1 MSQIN
6 LLPWR
11 EESRELQK
19 KEYLTKL
26 SFAGLL
32 AVLLV
37 FVWITFTSAQLEHQ
51 NERNRYLGTNITALD
66 KKVAEIRELESKKQE
81 MILRMKVI
89 QDLQGTRSEIV
100 KVYDELV
107 RALPDGVFLAELDK
121 VNTEIKISGFAESN
135 NRISALMR
143 NLDKSH
149 KYQDSNLAKVERDAT
164 LGPQGSKFDLQIQVK
179 AQTVKG
185 VTSQ

>member
-11 EESRELQK
+11 EASRELQK
-19 KEYLTKL
+19 KEYLSKL
-26 SFAGLL
+26 SFVGLF
-32 AVLLV
+32 AVLLT
-37 FVWITFTSAQLEHQ
+37 FVWITFSSAQLKHQ
-51 NERNRYLGTNITALD
+51 SERNRYLETNITELD
-66 KKVAEIRELESKKQE
+66 KKVAEIRELKSKKQE
-81 MILRMKVI
+81 IIFRMKVI

-121 VNTEIKISGFAESN
+121 VNTEIKMSGFAESN

-149 KYQDSNLAKVERDAT
+149 KYQDSNLTKVEKDTT
-164 LGPQGSKFDLQIQVK
+164 LGPQGSKFDLQIQVE
-179 AQTVKG
+179 AQIVEG